1 MMKRLEA
8 VYFDLDGTLI
18 DTAPDFYT
26 VLNSLLE
33 KHGRPTVSYSAVR
46 ANVSNGARALT
57 ELGFGVGPDDD
68 SFAPLL
74 DELLNAYEQHLAVD
88 TVLFAGLA
96 EVLDWLDAQQ
106 LPWGIVTNK
115 PARFTGPVLEGL
127 NLHQRVGPVICPDHV
142 KQRKPDPEGLL
153 IAAQDDNVSPA
164 NCLYVG
170 DHLRDIQAGQNAG
183 METAVAAFG
192 YIDADDD
199 PRGWQANYYLE
210 QGSELLPLLQKLYE
224 QKAH

>member
-1 MMKRLEA
+1 MEKLEA

-26 VLNSLLE
+26 VLNALLK
-33 KHGRPTVSYSAVR
+33 KHGRPEVTYSAVR

-57 ELGFGVGPDDD
+57 ELGFGVGPGDA

-88 TVLFAGLA
+88 TVLFPGLA
-96 EVLDWLDAQQ
+96 EVLDWLDTQQ

-127 NLHQRVGPVICPDHV
+127 DLHQRVGPVICPDHV

-153 IAAQDDNVSPA
+153 IAARDDNVSPA

-199 PRGWQANYYLE
+199 PRDWQADYYLE